1 MTKTKTTPRGSSSS
15 HQLRGMA
22 TARFAATEAEEQQFE
37 DAGGESQDSTN
48 WPDPFKKATKEVEGE
63 TSKSEGKTSDPP
75 QQAKGEEAPPK
86 ENPPTPNPP
95 DPQPGTSKDPT
106 DVPTEV
112 PTEDPTQ
119 TTTQNLEEEA
129 PPILTEYIKGY
140 KQAGKVWLDTVLE
153 KKEQAYITLF
163 NTLLTLGDPHIDN
176 FPNANRQRVLDCIKD
191 MTGRFLSADE
201 LAIYVEQEEE
211 VTDKPKFTLTGNANI
226 ALRDYYDAVH
236 MFCEAQ
242 TNFAA
247 SMKVLEEKIQDK
259 AVFLD
264 IIKQMQL
271 PVVEN

>member
-1 MTKTKTTPRGSSSS
+1 
-15 HQLRGMA
+15 MA

-37 DAGGESQDSTN
+37 DAGGESLDSTN
-48 WPDPFKKATKEVEGE
+48 WPDPFKKATKEGEGE

-75 QQAKGEEAPPK
+75 QQAKGGAPPK
-86 ENPPTPNPP
+86 ENPPAPNPP
-95 DPQPGTSKDPT
+95 DPQPGISKDPT
-106 DVPTEV
+106 DVPTED

-119 TTTQNLEEEA
+119 TTTQNPEEEA
-129 PPILTEYIKGY
+129 PPILTEYVKGY

-163 NTLLTLGDPHIDN
+163 NTLLTLDN

-201 LAIYVEQEEE
+201 LAMYVEQEDE

-236 MFCEAQ
+236 MLCEAQ

-247 SMKVLEEKIQDK
+247 STKVLEEKIQDK